1 MYTRGE
7 VAFLVYQRLSK
18 SAATPGFFTAEK
30 VNSAIQE
37 ALDLIS
43 AEMFLAD
50 QGFLKQLDYVDV
62 EANQQTIDIKPQWE
76 MIESVRYLIGNVY
89 IPLAYDSEFDRSQW
103 SPTSGVTQLP
113 AAYRVIGNKLYFN
126 PSLSVGGT
134 NYLMIEY
141 QRAPDFLRND
151 AQQLPTYFTRNLVW
165 YVVYRSMSILAAS
178 MKQLE
183 RPWAQE
189 EALWREKMLDI
200 TNKRNKVSTGIK
212 MFQGF

>member
-18 SAATPGFFTAEK
+18 SAATPGFWTAEK
-30 VNSAIQE
+30 VSSAIQE
-37 ALDLIS
+37 ALDLIA
-43 AEMFLAD
+43 AEMFIAD
-50 QGFLKQLDYVDV
+50 QGFLKNLDYVDV
-62 EANQQTIDIKPQWE
+62 EANQQTIDIRPQWE

-103 SPTSGVTQLP
+103 SPQSGVTQLP
-113 AAYRVIGNKLYFN
+113 ATYRVVGNKLYFN

-134 NYLMIEY
+134 NYLMVEY

-151 AQQLPTYFTRNLVW
+151 AQQLPTYFTRILVW

-178 MKQLE
+178 MKQME
-183 RPWAQE
+183 RPWAE
-189 EALWREKMLDI
+189 EEKLWREKMLDV